1 MRKDFVTTNAEEPL
15 TKVIGKMKT
24 SGQENLFVLDDNKYV
39 GMVSKRDMLRKNVDF
54 RKMKARSVTAQYPVL
69 EKTTLLADIVKGM
82 YASNARE
89 LPVVEKGRVIGAV
102 TVEDVIMQMKRI
114 PGLRG
119 LTAGEISTKNPLT
132 LGESDTFSRA
142 IGLMKKNN
150 VKKLPLV
157 DAEGTIKGI
166 LRWEDLMEAYMLQ
179 AVEKNEVYRANI
191 RGGHT
196 ADTGS
201 ALKASVK
208 GLTSGDYTTVTEADT
223 LDKIVDVVRAK
234 GAAIVARKNRLMGI
248 ITSKNLLQAF
258 ERINVVPRNVYWIHK
273 PELDSFDAAKV
284 ETRLAELYDKL
295 EKTLGE
301 ELKLEVHFKEFH
313 TGGKHKE
320 TGSRKQ
326 YLLKLRLHA
335 AGNFREVT
343 KEDWNPLTV
352 VQEASKALLNSV
364 RRK

>member
-1 MRKDFVTTNAEEPL
+1 MNQIIA
-15 TKVIGKMKT
+15 
-24 SGQENLFVLDDNKYV
+24 
-39 GMVSKRDMLRKNVDF
+39 
-54 RKMKARSVTAQYPVL
+54 
-69 EKTTLLADIVKGM
+69 
-82 YASNARE
+82 
-89 LPVVEKGRVIGAV
+89 
-102 TVEDVIMQMKRI
+102 QMKRI

-119 LTAGEISTKNPLT
+119 LTAGEIATKNPLT
-132 LGESDTFSRA
+132 LNEADTFSRA

-179 AVEKNEVYRANI
+179 AVEKNEVYRANVS
-191 RGGHT
+191 GGHT
-196 ADTGS
+196 ADKQS
-201 ALKASVK
+201 ALEASVK
-208 GLTSGDYTTVTEADT
+208 GIVSGEYATVSEADV
-223 LDKIVDVVRAK
+223 LDKIVDAVRNK
-234 GAAIVARKNRLMGI
+234 GAAIVARKNKLMGI

-284 ETRLAELYDKL
+284 ESRLAELYDKL

-313 TGGKHKE
+313 TSGKRKE
-320 TGSRKQ
+320 TSSRKQ